1 MWRLTTLLA
10 LVAQIKG
17 MSEKDLARTWTLYV
31 KELAVLLL
39 ATEGQEAP
47 SEVLSRI
54 QTLVQRELLFLY
66 FQCALRLFGTV
77 NRLSGALLLYN
88 FIFLFQ
94 RCCRA

>member
-1 MWRLTTLLA
+1 VWRLTTLLA
-10 LVAQIKG
+10 LAAQIKG

-47 SEVLSRI
+47 PEVLSRI

-66 FQCALRLFGTV
+66 FQCALRLLEIV
-77 NRLSGALLLYN
+77 NCLLWSTT
-88 FIFLFQ
+88 
-94 RCCRA
+94 AV

>member
-10 LVAQIKG
+10 LAAQIKG

-47 SEVLSRI
+47 PEVLSRI

-66 FQCALRLFGTV
+66 FQCALRSFGTV
-77 NRLSGALLLYN
+77 NCLSWSTTAV
-88 FIFLFQ
+88 
-94 RCCRA
+94 